1 MTCSHASPNPE
12 CQQEQDFDILIEIA
26 KLKQRI
32 WHLELKEA
40 ITDKILIKNETLLR
54 PDRYTDNL
62 ISLYK
67 SEDYYGVED
76 LLNKGGKK

>member
-12 CQQEQDFDILIEIA
+12 CQQEKDFDIQIEIA

-40 ITDKILIKNETLLR
+40 ITDKILKNETLLR

-62 ISLYK
+62 ISLYN
-67 SEDYYGVED
+67 SGDYYGVED